1 LIAKISKKEICSK
14 LFLRNLEH
22 ILRIAAEIAILE
34 LC

>member
-1 LIAKISKKEICSK
+1 MSAKIGKKEICSK